1 MSVQIPIDAKFDDGD
16 LNAELAKLTQKI
28 NAVGQS
34 IAQANKVKFN
44 PISKATLDDLNRINA
59 QFDKLKRASP
69 QFVQDI
75 KRSGQTGK
83 SFLDLDWNTLAT
95 NAVAREARR
104 YAAFNRVVGG
114 TGAGFTSLTPSP
126 QGSGGS
132 GGGGGTPP
140 RPPSSPPTPPP
151 SPGASWRQAGRGVVG
166 SGLRAMGPV
175 GGVADSA
182 LSAGLTGGITAGLAG
197 LAGGLVALGIG
208 KAISGVV
215 SKIGDAQNDAIG
227 YDTLKRTLGDVN
239 VSFRALR
246 DGLHATSDAIDVT
259 YPQVQKLGS
268 EFAHISGISGE
279 LSKTLA
285 EEVRVG
291 GGFGRSFGLDP
302 SQSNAFFA
310 QMRQFQ
316 VTNTEG
322 DSRRLALYIGEAV
335 AKSGAFAKADEMLQA
350 ISSYTSQQTRLGLTT
365 ANVGDYSSLLAGL
378 VGSRTP
384 GLDPLGAAN
393 LLSRVNSAFTTGGG
407 AGEAGQNFMYMAL
420 GKPLGLDPIQ
430 ATILREQGAFGT
442 GAATFGQGSLYAQ
455 FAQKYG
461 LSTPGTA
468 AGSSDTNLQSAM
480 RRMQQVYA
488 GRPELML
495 NAMSNLFGVNTSQ
508 AMALATIGPDKLGG
522 LQQAL
527 AANNVDLTKMS
538 STGISALAQI
548 YSGNRG
554 TLNEQARTLW
564 PRLNAGEAKELE
576 AAGGD
581 TEKLRSELV
590 KLTAKYGQEET
601 EGSQTRKTIQD
612 LDKDMMDAASKMIGP
627 LNTMRDTL
635 LYAFGNRGSMTAS
648 DMHKAVVDAEKK
660 EINDRADARI
670 TQLRVAGSTAGTH
683 GFDKWMRGVMARY
696 SSGMRDKNSPWAAQV
711 DAINKEREDELRQID
726 AENSTPSVGGTSV
739 SGNGLAIPG
748 SLSGTVGGGSPGSGS
763 SDFVSKYMPMAQEIS
778 RRTGISPRLIL
789 AQIAVETGWGKNELA
804 GSNNPFNI
812 QKGSSWSGL
821 TISGTDHHGDR
832 SPYSAQFRAYGS
844 YGEAG
849 DDYASLIERRYRG
862 ALNAGD
868 NVSQFTGALQ
878 AGGYAESSG
887 YAKSIADAN
896 ARLGTMLPNAGN
908 GTQSGQQNQ
917 SFSFEHKI
925 TLQYPN
931 GQPAA
936 APVTVTK
943 QVGAPMAFGS
953 N

>member
-1 MSVQIPIDAKFDDGD
+1 MNVQIPIDAKFDDGD

-59 QFDKLKRASP
+59 QFEKLKRTSP
-69 QFVQDI
+69 NFAQDI
-75 KRSGQTGK
+75 KRTGQSGK
-83 SFLDLDWNTLAT
+83 SFLDLDWSTIAT

-104 YAAFNRVVGG
+104 YGAFNRVLAGTGVGFSPLAAPNPQGGGG
-114 TGAGFTSLTPSP
+114 T
-126 QGSGGS
+126 GGS
-132 GGGGGTPP
+132 GGGGAPT
-140 RPPSSPPTPPP
+140 RPPSRPPIPPP
-151 SPGASWRQAGRGVVG
+151 SPGASWRKAGRDVVG
-166 SGLRAMGPV
+166 AGLRAAGPV

-197 LAGGLVALGIG
+197 LAGGIVALGIG
-208 KAISGVV
+208 KAIGGIV

-246 DGLHATSDAIDVT
+246 DGMHATSDAIDVT
-259 YPQVQKLGS
+259 YPQVLKLGT

-291 GGFGRSFGLDP
+291 GGFGRSFGIDP
-302 SQSNAFFA
+302 GQSNAFFA

-350 ISSYTSQQTRLGLTT
+350 IASYTSQQTRLGLTT

-378 VGSRTP
+378 VGSHTP

-393 LLSRVNSAFTTGGG
+393 ILSRVNSAFTTGGG
-407 AGEAGQNFMYMAL
+407 AGEAGQNFMYMSL

-430 ATILREQGAFGT
+430 ATMLREQGAFGT
-442 GAATFGQGSLYAQ
+442 GSATFGQGSLYAQ

-468 AGSSDTNLQSAM
+468 AGSSETNLQLAM
-480 RRMQQVYA
+480 RRMQSVYA
-488 GRPELML
+488 GKPELML
-495 NAMSNLFGVNTSQ
+495 SAMSNLFGVNISQ
-508 AMALATIGPDKLGG
+508 AMALATIGPEKLGG

-548 YSGNRG
+548 YSGNRD
-554 TLNEQARTLW
+554 TLKDQARTLF
-564 PRLNAGEAKELE
+564 PRLSAGEAKELDE
-576 AAGGD
+576 TASGGD
-581 TEKLRSELV
+581 TEKLRGELV

-635 LYAFGNRGSMTAS
+635 LYAFGNRGSMTAA
-648 DMHKAVVDAEKK
+648 DIHKRVVDAQRK
-660 EINDRADARI
+660 EVNDRADERISKARSQY
-670 TQLRVAGSTAGTH
+670 TLLAGGL
-683 GFDKWMRGVMARY
+683 GE
-696 SSGMRDKNSPWAAQV
+696 AAQSPEGLQQLK
-711 DAINKEREDELRQID
+711 DAYDNMQSETAAANKERAEGLKQID
-726 AENSTPSVGGTSV
+726 TENGIGSATGSAT
-739 SGNGLAIPG
+739 SGNGLPIPS
-748 SLSGTVGGGSPGSGS
+748 SLSGTPGGGSPGSGNLNPNLMKS
-763 SDFVSKYMPMAQEIS
+763 LSETDRMLGLPAGTSAAQIMQESGFNPNAVSPKGAM
-778 RRTGISPRLIL
+778 GL
-789 AQIAVETGWGKNELA
+789 AQVMPETLTALEKKFGRKLNPYDPQDAVLIHRELMRENMARFGNVDNALRAYNASWDEGKWNNSETINYVNSIDKNRLTYGTPLPDGGRA
-804 GSNNPFNI
+804 P
-812 QKGSSWSGL
+812 GSSVL
-821 TISGTDHHGDR
+821 
-832 SPYSAQFRAYGS
+832 AQQ
-844 YGEAG
+844 
-849 DDYASLIERRYRG
+849 I
-862 ALNAGD
+862 N
-868 NVSQFTGALQ
+868 
-878 AGGYAESSG
+878 
-887 YAKSIADAN
+887 I
-896 ARLGTMLPNAGN
+896 N
-908 GTQSGQQNQ
+908 GT
-917 SFSFEHKI
+917 F
-925 TLQYPN
+925 TLNNPN

-936 APVTVTK
+936 APVTMTK

-953 N
+953 K